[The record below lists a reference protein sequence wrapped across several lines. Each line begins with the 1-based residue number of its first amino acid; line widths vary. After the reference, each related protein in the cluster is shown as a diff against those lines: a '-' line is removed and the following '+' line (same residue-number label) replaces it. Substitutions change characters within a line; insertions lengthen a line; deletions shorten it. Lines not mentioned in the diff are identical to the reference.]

1 MRLWIDVPGDCILSA
16 IKYLNLRGQIVG
28 TSCDV
33 VNVIQMEAF
42 MKTWYKLTAILAV
55 AAFLSG
61 ALTACGKKSDDD
73 GAKITYGSLNSDGN
87 IVTSKNSAVQGL
99 PLDLSVHN
107 ISTMASGYQTGQA
120 SYNSYMPSAQVSFQL
135 YVNGAS
141 QFGQATNQWSQ
152 WQQVGTFWAQS
163 ASACYDQGCQTV
175 MLSLILTP
183 ATNNQN
189 FEYRQIAIKKDV
201 RANRVVGVR
210 EYTGPYNYLRSL
222 DQMMREF

>member
-1 MRLWIDVPGDCILSA
+1 
-16 IKYLNLRGQIVG
+16 
-28 TSCDV
+28 
-33 VNVIQMEAF
+33 
-42 MKTWYKLTAILAV
+42 MKTGYKLTAILAV

-73 GAKITYGSLNSDGN
+73 AAKITYGSLNSDGN

-107 ISTMASGYQTGQA
+107 ISAMASGSQAGQY
-120 SYNSYMPSAQVSFQL
+120 SYLPSTQIGFQL

-152 WQQVGTFWAQS
+152 WQQVGTFWTQS
-163 ASACYDQGCQTV
+163 ASACYDQACQTV

-189 FEYRQIAIKKDV
+189 FEYRQIAIKKDI
-201 RANRVVGVR
+201 RTNRVVGVR